1 MRAPVAYMGMLSRKQ
16 LFLKQRGWLTLV
28 AGLVAAAALFPAP
41 ARPSRSA
48 TVIARRG
55 YWARYPEG
63 SWLGFQQARDAGA
76 RLSADA
82 VLTGDNVWALLHDTT
97 LERLYC
103 RPWSVDAVTYDQ
115 IKDLAYCGPLADR
128 YPQRGI
134 PRVRDFLQEFGPAVA
149 EVELKNTPALSPE
162 RRAAAL
168 DEVANLIAPLR
179 GTLMVTSFHPA
190 DLRELKQRDENLRT
204 GLVVYYA
211 REISRVRAGD
221 WESIDAV
228 SVRAQSVS
236 ARLLSRLRARGKTIW
251 VYDSGKPRSRRRVR
265 QLARLAPD
273 GYVVSD
279 PVAFRKDLA
288 FVQRPPV
295 RWWGR

>member
-1 MRAPVAYMGMLSRKQ
+1 MQQRKDI
-16 LFLKQRGWLTLV
+16 FLKKLGWLGFAV
-28 AGLVAAAALFPAP
+28 GLTAAVLFVPAP
-41 ARPSRSA
+41 ARPGRSA

-76 RLSADA
+76 QLSADA
-82 VLTGDNVWALLHDTT
+82 VLTGDNVWALLHDTN

-103 RPWSVDAVTYDQ
+103 RPWAVDAVTYDQ
-115 IKDLAYCGPLADR
+115 IKDLAHCGPLSDR

-134 PRVRDFLQEFGPAVA
+134 SRVRDFLNEFGSAVA
-149 EVELKNTPALSPE
+149 EVELKNTPPLPTE

-168 DEVANLIAPLR
+168 DEVAGLVGTLR
-179 GTLMVTSFHPA
+179 GTLTVTSFHPA

-204 GLVVYYA
+204 GLVVYYP
-211 REISRVRAGD
+211 REISRVRASD
-221 WESIDAV
+221 WADIDAV

-236 ARLLSRLRARGKTIW
+236 ARLFGGLRARGKTIW
-251 VYDSGKPRSRRRVR
+251 VYDTGTPWSRRRVR